1 MAYKIDDVFSA
12 LADQN
17 RRQILMM
24 LVGENMTVNSIA
36 EKFNIS
42 RPAISKHL
50 KILLNT
56 SLVIPLQKG
65 RERYYQINVEPLNEV
80 KQWLEF
86 YDKFWDEKL
95 HLLKNLVERNNEK

>member
-24 LVGENMTVNSIA
+24 LAADKMTVNSIA
-36 EKFNIS
+36 DKFNIS
-42 RPAISKHL
+42 RPAVSKHL

-56 SLVIPLQKG
+56 NLVQPSKKG
-65 RERYYQINVEPLNEV
+65 RERYYQLNVEPLNEV
-80 KQWLEF
+80 KNWLEF
-86 YDKFWDEKL
+86 YDRFWDEKL
-95 HLLKNLVERNNEK
+95 HLLKNLVENND

>member
-24 LVGENMTVNSIA
+24 LSEKQLTVNAIS
-36 EKFNIS
+36 ENFNIS

-56 SLVIPLQKG
+56 KLVIPQRKG

-80 KQWLEF
+80 RNWLDF
-86 YDKFWDEKL
+86 YDKFWDKKL
-95 HLLKNLVERNNEK
+95 KQLKNYLEND

>member
-12 LADQN
+12 LADYN
-17 RRQILMM
+17 RRQILVM
-24 LVGENMTVNSIA
+24 LSEDKMTVNSIT

-56 SLVIPLQKG
+56 NLVVPIQKG
-65 RERYYQINVEPLNEV
+65 RERYYQLNVEPLNEV
-80 KQWLEF
+80 RQWLEF
-86 YDKFWDEKL
+86 YDKFWDKKL
-95 HLLKNLVERNNEK
+95 KQLKNYLEK

>member
-17 RRQILMM
+17 RREIL
-24 LVGENMTVNSIA
+24 LLLTDKKMTVNSIA
-36 EKFNIS
+36 ENFKIS

-50 KILLNT
+50 KVLLNT
-56 SLVIPLQKG
+56 KLVTKGQKG

-80 KQWLEF
+80 KDWLKF
-86 YDKFWDEKL
+86 YDKFWDTKL
-95 HLLKNLVERNNEK
+95 NSLKNYLEAD

>member
-1 MAYKIDDVFSA
+1 MAYRIDDVFSA

-24 LVGENMTVNSIA
+24 LSEKQLTVNAIS
-36 EKFNIS
+36 EKFQIS

-56 SLVIPLQKG
+56 NLVTPNQKG
-65 RERYYQINVEPLNEV
+65 RERYYQLNVEPLNEV
-80 KQWLEF
+80 RKWMEF
-86 YDKFWDEKL
+86 YDKFWDNKL
-95 HLLKNLVERNNEK
+95 KQLKNFVEGNL

>member
-1 MAYKIDDVFSA
+1 MAYRIDDVFSA

-24 LVGENMTVNSIA
+24 LSEEKLTVNAIS
-36 EKFNIS
+36 EKFRIS

-56 SLVIPLQKG
+56 KLVIPQQKG
-65 RERYYQINVEPLNEV
+65 RERYYQLNVDPLNEV
-80 KQWLEF
+80 RNWLDF
-86 YDKFWDEKL
+86 YDKFWDKKL
-95 HLLKNLVERNNEK
+95 KQLKNYLENE

>member
-12 LADQN
+12 LADYN
-17 RRQILMM
+17 RRQILIM
-24 LVGENMTVNSIA
+24 LSEEKMTVNAIS
-36 EKFNIS
+36 EKFDIS

-56 SLVIPLQKG
+56 NLVVPFQKG

-80 KQWLEF
+80 REWLEF
-86 YDKFWDEKL
+86 YDKFWDKKL
-95 HLLKNLVERNNEK
+95 KQLKNYLEE